1 MSGLTTQNPA
11 NTQPKPTVYPTQTP
25 TYLID
30 FMDKLKMPTQI
41 NESWLAEVGEQALHA
56 KIEDIEL
63 SNASVASR
71 LRKRIP
77 ETLSFFETAVLIS
90 YIIPFRNIY
99 VSKESNDTILGAFQ
113 LNGPKKGIYETN
125 TDALFMLIDRVSP
138 MFKTSDIQE
147 TLYKIKR
154 IVPTVQQ
161 TAHPDLIIA
170 NNGIFNKKT
179 KTLLPFSPDYVFLS
193 KLKINYI
200 EDAQKPVII
209 SADGYSWDVDQWIRD
224 LAIDEDTNTL
234 IWQVIADF
242 IQAGMTRE
250 QAIFF
255 YAPIGNNG
263 KGTLGQLLKNIV
275 GKGNY
280 SSLDIS
286 DFKHEFL
293 KESLLGVTGNIADE
307 NNVDQY
313 IDSVRDFK
321 ASITGDDINV
331 NRKFEKP
338 IRLQFRGTN
347 IQMLNSLPKTK
358 DKTDSFYRRIILVP
372 FVRSFTNNG
381 QRHEIK
387 NVYIHRE
394 DVLEYVVYK
403 AFNMDF
409 DSFIIP
415 QKSKDLLNEYKELN
429 NPVLSFW
436 AEFEH
441 EFAWDLL
448 PTQFLYD
455 LFVSWSKRT
464 NPSGKPLSKSSF
476 LETMRLI
483 GNESDIWES
492 KFESTDKVKTMS
504 RMDKDEPLITEYNL
518 TNWINPDYHGSKSI
532 KAREFKRRATY
543 RGMVRK

>member
-11 NTQPKPTVYPTQTP
+11 NTQSAPVVFPTQTP
-25 TYLID
+25 KYLID
-30 FMDKLKMPTQI
+30 FMNNLTIPTQV
-41 NESWLAEVGEQALHA
+41 NESWLAEIGERALHA
-56 KIEDIEL
+56 KIEDVEL
-63 SNASVASR
+63 TNIGLASR

-77 ETLSFFETAVLIS
+77 ETLSFFETAVLVS
-90 YIIPFRNIY
+90 FVIPFRNIY

-125 TDALFMLIDRVSP
+125 TDALFLLIDRISP
-138 MFKTSDIQE
+138 MFKLKDIQE
-147 TLYKIKR
+147 TLHKIKR

-161 TAHPDLIIA
+161 TTHPDLIIA
-170 NNGIFNKKT
+170 NNGIFNKKA
-179 KTLLPFSPDYVFLS
+179 KELLPFTPDYVFLS
-193 KLKINYI
+193 KLRINYI
-200 EDAQKPVII
+200 DNAQKPVIL
-209 SADGYSWDVDQWIRD
+209 SSDGYAWDVDQWIRD

-242 IQAGMTRE
+242 IQAGRTRE

-286 DFKHEFL
+286 DFNHEFL

-347 IQMLNSLPKTK
+347 IQMLNGLPKTK

-387 NVYIHRE
+387 NIYIHRE

-409 DSFIIP
+409 DSFIVP

-483 GNESDIWES
+483 GNESDKWDS
-492 KFESTDKVKTMS
+492 KFEATDKIKTMN
-504 RMDKDEPLITEYNL
+504 RMDNDEPLITEYGL
-518 TNWINPDYHGSKSI
+518 TNWMNPDYHGTKST

-543 RGMVRK
+543 RGMVKK

>member
-11 NTQPKPTVYPTQTP
+11 NNPSAQVVFPTQTP
-25 TYLID
+25 KYLID
-30 FMDKLKMPTQI
+30 FMNNLTIPTQVT
-41 NESWLAEVGEQALHA
+41 ESWLAEIGERALHA
-56 KIEDIEL
+56 KIEDVEL
-63 SNASVASR
+63 TNIGLASR

-77 ETLSFFETAVLIS
+77 ETLSFFETAVLVS
-90 YIIPFRNIY
+90 FVIPFRNIY

-125 TDALFMLIDRVSP
+125 TDALFLLIDRISP
-138 MFKTSDIQE
+138 MFKLKDIQE
-147 TLYKIKR
+147 TLHKIKR

-161 TAHPDLIIA
+161 TTHPDLIIA
-170 NNGIFNKKT
+170 NNGIFNKKA
-179 KTLLPFSPDYVFLS
+179 KELLPFTPDYVFLS
-193 KLKINYI
+193 KLRINYI
-200 EDAQKPVII
+200 DNAQKPVIL
-209 SADGYSWDVDQWIRD
+209 SSDGYAWDVDQWIRD

-242 IQAGMTRE
+242 IQAGRTRE

-286 DFKHEFL
+286 DFNHEFL

-347 IQMLNSLPKTK
+347 IQMLNGLPKTK

-387 NVYIHRE
+387 NIYIHRE

-409 DSFIIP
+409 DSFIVP

-483 GNESDIWES
+483 GNESDKWDS
-492 KFESTDKVKTMS
+492 KFEATDKIKTMN
-504 RMDKDEPLITEYNL
+504 RMDNDEPLITEYGL
-518 TNWINPDYHGSKSI
+518 TNWMNPDYHGTKST

>member
-11 NTQPKPTVYPTQTP
+11 NTQSAPVVFPTQTP
-25 TYLID
+25 KYLID
-30 FMDKLKMPTQI
+30 FMNNLTIPTQV
-41 NESWLAEVGEQALHA
+41 NESWLAEIGERALHA
-56 KIEDIEL
+56 KIEDVEL
-63 SNASVASR
+63 TNIGLASR

-77 ETLSFFETAVLIS
+77 ETLSFFETAVLVS
-90 YIIPFRNIY
+90 FVIPFRNIY

-125 TDALFMLIDRVSP
+125 TDALFLLIDRISP
-138 MFKTSDIQE
+138 MFKLKDIQE
-147 TLYKIKR
+147 TLHKIKR

-161 TAHPDLIIA
+161 TTHPDLIIA
-170 NNGIFNKKT
+170 NNGIFNKKA
-179 KTLLPFSPDYVFLS
+179 KELLPFTPDYVFLS
-193 KLKINYI
+193 KLRINYI
-200 EDAQKPVII
+200 DNAQKPVIL
-209 SADGYSWDVDQWIRD
+209 SSDGYAWDVDQWIRD

-242 IQAGMTRE
+242 IQAGRTRE

-286 DFKHEFL
+286 DFNHEFL

-347 IQMLNSLPKTK
+347 IQMLNGLPKTK

-387 NVYIHRE
+387 NIYIHRE

-409 DSFIIP
+409 DSFIVP

-483 GNESDIWES
+483 GNESDKWDS
-492 KFESTDKVKTMS
+492 KFEATDKIKTMN
-504 RMDKDEPLITEYNL
+504 RMDNDEPLITEYGL
-518 TNWINPDYHGSKSI
+518 TNWMNPDYHGTKST
-532 KAREFKRRATY
+532 KAREFKRRD
-543 RGMVRK
+543 RKSVV

>member
-1 MSGLTTQNPA
+1 M
-11 NTQPKPTVYPTQTP
+11 
-25 TYLID
+25 
-30 FMDKLKMPTQI
+30 
-41 NESWLAEVGEQALHA
+41 
-56 KIEDIEL
+56 
-63 SNASVASR
+63 
-71 LRKRIP
+71 
-77 ETLSFFETAVLIS
+77 
-90 YIIPFRNIY
+90 
-99 VSKESNDTILGAFQ
+99 
-113 LNGPKKGIYETN
+113 
-125 TDALFMLIDRVSP
+125 
-138 MFKTSDIQE
+138 
-147 TLYKIKR
+147 
-154 IVPTVQQ
+154 
-161 TAHPDLIIA
+161 
-170 NNGIFNKKT
+170 
-179 KTLLPFSPDYVFLS
+179 
-193 KLKINYI
+193 
-200 EDAQKPVII
+200 
-209 SADGYSWDVDQWIRD
+209 
-224 LAIDEDTNTL
+224 
-234 IWQVIADF
+234 IADF
-242 IQAGMTRE
+242 IQAGRTRE

-263 KGTLGQLLKNIV
+263 KGTLGQIRKNIV

-286 DFKHEFL
+286 DFNHEFL
-293 KESLLGVTGNIADE
+293 KKSLLGVTGNIADE

-347 IQMLNSLPKTK
+347 IQMLNGLPKTK

-387 NVYIHRE
+387 NIYIHRE

-409 DSFIIP
+409 DSFIVP

-483 GNESDIWES
+483 GNESDKWDS
-492 KFESTDKVKTMS
+492 KFETTDKIKTMS
-504 RMDKDEPLITEYNL
+504 RMDNDEPLITEYGL
-518 TNWINPDYHGSKSI
+518 TNWMNPDYHGTKST

-543 RGMVRK
+543 RGMVKK